1 MLNLPVEDF
10 EAILASLHL
19 SKYLFLY
26 RLFKSVFDN
35 KEYSQEE
42 ATDIMQ
48 KFKAKLNKPNGDLL
62 KILNSSEENK
72 KEKFREY
79 IGKLLDY
86 EKIEALLSVPTE
98 YKQFLMNCLLDSP
111 NGKSI
116 DLHYILFFRDDITT
130 EECKILFQKKHCRNY
145 TFLLNKNYNYRDF
158 LDRIDDDGIICLL
171 LYRRGIPKKEA
182 KELYWRIKLKEKT
195 YTFYRKNHF
204 SHIAE
209 IVGEEE
215 AKAIEKRYFDAIEKI
230 IRRHIKVLPNRSS
243 YYAGEGD
250 NGLDIDIKKID
261 DIVDNLDRYTGNI
274 EVGTSFLKMV
284 VLGCDRLSPS
294 E

>member
-98 YKQFLMNCLLDSP
+98 YKQFLMNCLLDPP

-130 EECKILFQKKHCRNY
+130 EECKILFQKN
-145 TFLLNKNYNYRDF
+145 
-158 LDRIDDDGIICLL
+158 IVEIIL
-171 LYRRGIPKKEA
+171 
-182 KELYWRIKLKEKT
+182 
-195 YTFYRKNHF
+195 FF
-204 SHIAE
+204 
-209 IVGEEE
+209 
-215 AKAIEKRYFDAIEKI
+215 
-230 IRRHIKVLPNRSS
+230 
-243 YYAGEGD
+243 
-250 NGLDIDIKKID
+250 
-261 DIVDNLDRYTGNI
+261 
-274 EVGTSFLKMV
+274 
-284 VLGCDRLSPS
+284 
-294 E
+294 

>member
-1 MLNLPVEDF
+1 MLNLPVENF

-98 YKQFLMNCLLDSP
+98 YKQFLMNCLLDPP

-171 LYRRGIPKKEA
+171 LYRRDIPKKEA
-182 KELYWRIKLKEKT
+182 KELYWRIKAKEKT
-195 YTFYRKNHF
+195 
-204 SHIAE
+204 
-209 IVGEEE
+209 
-215 AKAIEKRYFDAIEKI
+215 
-230 IRRHIKVLPNRSS
+230 
-243 YYAGEGD
+243 
-250 NGLDIDIKKID
+250 
-261 DIVDNLDRYTGNI
+261 
-274 EVGTSFLKMV
+274 
-284 VLGCDRLSPS
+284 
-294 E
+294 